1 MCLFQRRVFPR
12 FCWAFELELIAS
24 GLATLFEPSV
34 LAMLV
39 AGLFAGFVV
48 GSIPGINDNIAFA
61 VFIPFSF
68 AMPAAEALALM
79 VGVYCAAASGGAI
92 PAIMIKVPGTASA
105 LLTAIDGHA
114 MARKDKAGTA
124 LSIAITSSVIG
135 GATCS
140 IVLLFFAPLLA
151 DIALLFGFVETFA
164 LTVLGL
170 SSVVGLLAGNILK
183 GLASALIGLLVST
196 VGFSLT
202 TGYPRYTYD
211 NVNLIEGVPFVP
223 LLVGLF
229 GVASVL
235 ELIADITRER
245 KDSGRAHALPEI
257 GSMRLDRKLM
267 RRLLPVWGTSATIG
281 NVIGMLPGAGMLM
294 AIYLSYDQAARRFRR
309 KFAGRSGEMEW
320 GKGTPE
326 GIAAPEAAN
335 NAVTASSMVPLLSL
349 GIPGNSTS
357 ALFIAALG
365 IQGMVPGPLLFAQH
379 ANIAW
384 MIIVAFLVANL
395 LLWPVAYLVIRSVS
409 RTVFAIRKEVLV
421 GAISLL
427 CMLGAYADGGNGFN
441 IWVALIAG
449 IAAYL
454 MKLANIPLGPAI
466 LGLVLGGQMESA
478 LSNSLSVSGGSWL
491 VFIDI
496 ENYPISAAMIF
507 LAALMWLIPVVG
519 YIRRRFTT

>member
-1 MCLFQRRVFPR
+1 MD
-12 FCWAFELELIAS
+12 LIAIGFS
-24 GLATLFEPSV
+24 TLFEPAV
-34 LAMLV
+34 VMMLV
-39 AGLFAGFVV
+39 VGLFAGLIV

-105 LLTAIDGHA
+105 LLTAIDGNA
-114 MARKDKAGTA
+114 MARKDQAGKA
-124 LSIAITSSVIG
+124 LSIAITSSVVG
-135 GATCS
+135 GTVCS
-140 IVLLFFAPLLA
+140 LVLLLFAPLLA
-151 DIALLFGFVETFA
+151 KMALLFGFVETFA

-170 SSVVGLLAGNILK
+170 SSVVGLLAGNILR
-183 GLASALIGLLVST
+183 GLASALIGLFVST
-196 VGFSLT
+196 IGFSLT
-202 TGYPRYTYD
+202 TGYPRYTFD

-235 ELIADITRER
+235 ELIADIVRER
-245 KDSGRAHALPEI
+245 GESGESRALPRI
-257 GSMRLDRKLM
+257 GSMRLSRSLVK
-267 RRLLPVWGTSATIG
+267 RLTPVWATSATIG

-294 AIYLSYDQAARRFRR
+294 AIYLSYDQAARRFKRM
-309 KFAGRSGEMEW
+309 FAQRPGESKW
-320 GKGTPE
+320 GEGTPE
-326 GIAAPEAAN
+326 GIAAPESAN

-357 ALFIAALG
+357 ALFIGALG
-365 IQGMVPGPLLFAQH
+365 IQGMVPGPLLFSQNAD
-379 ANIAW
+379 IAW

-395 LLWPVAYLVIRSVS
+395 LMWPIAFIVIKSVS
-409 RTVFAIRKEVLV
+409 RTVFAIKKEILV
-421 GAISLL
+421 GAITLL
-427 CMLGAYADGGNGFN
+427 CMLGAYSDGANSFN

-449 IAAYL
+449 IVAYL

-478 LSNSLSVSGGSWL
+478 LSNSLSISGGNWL
-491 VFIDI
+491 VFVDVRHH
-496 ENYPISAAMIF
+496 PLSAAMI
-507 LAALMWLIPVVG
+507 AIAILMWVVPVV
-519 YIRRRFTT
+519 RHWQSRVPARTNQRQP

>member
-1 MCLFQRRVFPR
+1 MD
-12 FCWAFELELIAS
+12 LIAIGFS
-24 GLATLFEPSV
+24 TLFEPAV
-34 LAMLV
+34 ILMLV
-39 AGLFAGFVV
+39 AGLFAGLIV

-68 AMPAAEALALM
+68 AMPAAQALALM

-105 LLTAIDGHA
+105 LLTAVDGNA
-114 MARKDKAGTA
+114 MARNNQAGKA
-124 LSIAITSSVIG
+124 LSIALTSSVIG
-135 GATCS
+135 GTLCS
-140 IVLLFFAPLLA
+140 FVLLLFAPVLA
-151 DIALLFGFVETFA
+151 KLALLFGFVETFA

-170 SSVVGLLAGNILK
+170 SSVVGMLAGNVLR

-196 VGFSLT
+196 IGFSLT
-202 TGYPRYTYD
+202 TGYPRFTFD

-229 GVASVL
+229 GIASIF
-235 ELIADITRER
+235 ELVVDIARER
-245 KDSGRAHALPEI
+245 GESGTSQGLPRI
-257 GSMRLDRKLM
+257 GSMRLGRSLI
-267 RRLLPVWGTSATIG
+267 RRLLPVWATSATIG
-281 NVIGMLPGAGMLM
+281 NLIGMLPGAGMLM

-309 KFAGRSGEMEW
+309 KYAGSPGEPKW
-320 GKGTPE
+320 GEGAPE
-326 GIAAPEAAN
+326 GIAAPESAN

-357 ALFIAALG
+357 ALFIGALG
-365 IQGMVPGPLLFAQH
+365 VQGMVPGPLLFSQNAD
-379 ANIAW
+379 IAW

-395 LLWPVAYLVIRSVS
+395 LMWPIAFVVIKSVS

-421 GAISLL
+421 GVIALL
-427 CMLGAYADGGNGFN
+427 CVLGAYADGANSFN

-449 IAAYL
+449 FAAYL
-454 MKLANIPLGPAI
+454 MKLASIPLGPAI

-491 VFIDI
+491 IFVDVR
-496 ENYPISAAMIF
+496 NHPISAAMI
-507 LAALMWLIPVVG
+507 AIAMLMWAIPILR
-519 YIRRRFTT
+519 YLKERAAR

>member
-1 MCLFQRRVFPR
+1 
-12 FCWAFELELIAS
+12 LELIAT
-24 GLATLFEPSV
+24 GIATLFEPAV
-34 LAMLV
+34 LMMLV
-39 AGLFAGFVV
+39 AGLFAGLVI

-68 AMPAAEALALM
+68 ALPASEALALM

-105 LLTAIDGHA
+105 LLTAVDGHA
-114 MARKDKAGTA
+114 MARDGAAGKA

-135 GATCS
+135 GTACS
-140 IVLLFFAPLLA
+140 IVLLFFAPVLA
-151 DIALLFGFVETFA
+151 DVALLFGFVETFA

-170 SSVVGLLAGNILK
+170 SSVVGLLSGNVLK
-183 GLASALIGLLVST
+183 GLASALIGLLAST

-202 TGYPRYTYD
+202 TGYPRYTFD

-223 LLVGLF
+223 MLVGLF

-235 ELIADITRER
+235 ELLADIHRER
-245 KDSGRAHALPEI
+245 KDTGSTRALPTI
-257 GSMRLDRKLM
+257 GSMRLGRKLVK
-267 RRLLPVWGTSATIG
+267 RLLPVWGTSATIG

-309 KFAGRSGEMEW
+309 KFAGQPGEKDW
-320 GKGTPE
+320 GDGAPE

-357 ALFIAALG
+357 ALFIGALG
-365 IQGMVPGPLLFAQH
+365 IQGMVPGPLLFADH
-379 ANIAW
+379 AEIAW

-395 LLWPVAYLVIRSVS
+395 LMWPVAFLVIRTVS
-409 RTVFAIRKEVLV
+409 RTVFSIRKEVLV
-421 GAISLL
+421 GVISLL
-427 CMLGAYADGGNGFN
+427 CMLGAYADGANVFN
-441 IWVALIAG
+441 VWVALVSGVVAF
-449 IAAYL
+449 L
-454 MKLANIPLGPAI
+454 MKMARIPLGPAI

-478 LSNSLSVSGGSWL
+478 LFNSLSISGGSWL
-491 VFIDI
+491 VFVDI
-496 ENYPISAAMIF
+496 EEHPISAVMMFIA
-507 LAALMWLIPVVG
+507 LLMWLIPVFG
-519 YIRRRFTT
+519 HWRDRGTR

>member
-1 MCLFQRRVFPR
+1 M
-12 FCWAFELELIAS
+12 ELVAIGFS
-24 GLATLFEPSV
+24 TLFEPAV
-34 LAMLV
+34 VMMLV
-39 AGLFAGFVV
+39 IGLFAGLIV

-105 LLTAIDGHA
+105 LLTAVDGNA
-114 MARKDKAGTA
+114 MARSGHAGKA
-124 LSIAITSSVIG
+124 LSIAITSSVVG
-135 GATCS
+135 GTACS
-140 IVLLFFAPLLA
+140 LVLLLFAPLLA
-151 DIALLFGFVETFA
+151 NLALLFGFVETFA

-170 SSVVGLLAGNILK
+170 SSVVGLLAGNVLR
-183 GLASALIGLLVST
+183 GLASAFIGLLVST

-202 TGYPRYTYD
+202 TGYPRYTFD

-229 GVASVL
+229 GVASVF
-235 ELIADITRER
+235 ELIADISRER
-245 KDSGRAHALPEI
+245 IESGQARALPQI
-257 GSMRLDRKLM
+257 GSMRLSRALI
-267 RRLLPVWGTSATIG
+267 RRLIPVWGTSATIG
-281 NVIGMLPGAGMLM
+281 NLIGMLPGAGMLM

-309 KFAGRSGEMEW
+309 VFAQQPGEPRW
-320 GKGTPE
+320 GEGAPE
-326 GIAAPEAAN
+326 GIAAPESAN

-357 ALFIAALG
+357 ALFIGALG
-365 IQGMVPGPLLFAQH
+365 IQGMVPGPLLFSQNAD
-379 ANIAW
+379 IAW

-395 LLWPVAYLVIRSVS
+395 LMWPIAFLVIKSVS

-421 GAISLL
+421 GVIALL
-427 CMLGAYADGGNGFN
+427 CMLGAYADGANTFN

-449 IAAYL
+449 LVAYL
-454 MKLANIPLGPAI
+454 MKLANMPLGPAI

-491 VFIDI
+491 VFVDVR
-496 ENYPISAAMIF
+496 NHPISAVMIF
-507 LAALMWLIPVVG
+507 MAALMWAIPV
-519 YIRRRFTT
+519 IRYLRGRIGRQRAN

>member
-1 MCLFQRRVFPR
+1 M
-12 FCWAFELELIAS
+12 ELIAT
-24 GLATLFEPSV
+24 GIATLFEPAV
-34 LAMLV
+34 LMMLV
-39 AGLFAGFVV
+39 AGLFAGLVI

-68 AMPAAEALALM
+68 ALPASEALALM

-105 LLTAIDGHA
+105 LLTAVDGHA
-114 MARKDKAGTA
+114 MARDGAAGKA

-135 GATCS
+135 GTACS
-140 IVLLFFAPLLA
+140 IVLLFFAPVLA
-151 DIALLFGFVETFA
+151 DVALLFGFVETFA

-170 SSVVGLLAGNILK
+170 SSVVGLLSGNVLK
-183 GLASALIGLLVST
+183 GLASALIGLLAST

-202 TGYPRYTYD
+202 TGYPRYTFD

-223 LLVGLF
+223 MLVGLF

-235 ELIADITRER
+235 ELLADIYRER
-245 KDSGRAHALPEI
+245 KDTGSTRALPTI
-257 GSMRLDRKLM
+257 GSMRLGRKLVK
-267 RRLLPVWGTSATIG
+267 RLLPVWGTSATIG

-309 KFAGRSGEMEW
+309 KFAGQPGEKDW
-320 GKGTPE
+320 GDGAPE

-357 ALFIAALG
+357 ALFIGALG
-365 IQGMVPGPLLFAQH
+365 IQGMVPGPLLFADH
-379 ANIAW
+379 AEIAW

-395 LLWPVAYLVIRSVS
+395 LMWPVAFLVIRTVS
-409 RTVFAIRKEVLV
+409 RTVFSIRKEVLV
-421 GAISLL
+421 GVISLL
-427 CMLGAYADGGNGFN
+427 CMLGAYADGANVFN
-441 IWVALIAG
+441 VWVALVSGVVAF
-449 IAAYL
+449 L
-454 MKLANIPLGPAI
+454 MKMARIPLGPAI

-478 LSNSLSVSGGSWL
+478 LFNSLSISGGSWL
-491 VFIDI
+491 VFVDI
-496 ENYPISAAMIF
+496 EEHPISAVMMFIA
-507 LAALMWLIPVVG
+507 LLMWLIPVFG
-519 YIRRRFTT
+519 HWRDRGTR